1 MTINR
6 LDEESGFG
14 ITDIIEFA
22 RRNAAVLAATTLT
35 GGILSVGIAMTIPKE
50 WSATVVL
57 QVGQIYSG
65 PTGQNGVTYIE
76 PPPRALERV
85 KLGSFENAVLTQLGL
100 PLATDVNKETDII
113 RGSARAMLIRNADL
127 ISITV
132 RGFSDARAKQ
142 YAEAY
147 ERELIN
153 EHALLAKASI
163 GRLASDLQEVST
175 ALNTELARR
184 AELDKIAKSSLAQAG
199 AGRFSES
206 VLLSELISRNDAEI
220 RTLRLRKSALQ
231 EQLNPELTF
240 NTRALGDVDVSRK
253 PIYPQKSVFGLLGV
267 MAGLIVGVLLG
278 AWREKKHLA

>member
-1 MTINR
+1 MTINT
-6 LDEESGFG
+6 LDEESGFS
-14 ITDIIEFA
+14 ITDIIQFA
-22 RRNAAVLAATTLT
+22 RRNAAVLAATTL
-35 GGILSVGIAMTIPKE
+35 GGGVLSVSIAMMIPKE

-65 PTGQNGVTYIE
+65 QTGQNGVTYIE
-76 PPPRALERV
+76 PPSRALERV
-85 KLGSFENAVLTQLGL
+85 KLGPFEDAVLTQLGL
-100 PLATDVNKETDII
+100 PLAADVSKETDII

-132 RGFSDARAKQ
+132 RGFSGARVKK

-163 GRLASDLQEVST
+163 DRLTSDLQEVST

-184 AELDKIAKSSLAQAG
+184 TELEKMTKSSLVQAG

-220 RTLRLRKSALQ
+220 RTLRLRKTALQ

-240 NTRALGDVDVSRK
+240 NTRGLGDVDVSRK
-253 PIYPQKSVFGLLGV
+253 PIYPQKSVFGLLGL

-278 AWREKKHLA
+278 SWRERKRLA